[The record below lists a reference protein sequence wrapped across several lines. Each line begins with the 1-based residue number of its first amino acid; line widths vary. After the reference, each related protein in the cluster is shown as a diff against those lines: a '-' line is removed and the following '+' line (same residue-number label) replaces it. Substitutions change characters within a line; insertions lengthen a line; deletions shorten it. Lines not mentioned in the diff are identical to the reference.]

1 MKNKSL
7 ETIVRGYEPLDLLRL
22 SKDDFYNIVNQDFP
36 NLEIIDM
43 SLSFK
48 KVDKEVVIK
57 AKIINFKKY

>member
-7 ETIVRGYEPLDLLRL
+7 ETTVRGYEPFDLLRL

-57 AKIINFKKY
+57 AKIIDFKKY